1 MAAKD
6 DIKARPEHFD
16 EWSASGSDDDEN
28 QHLCAPQGNGV
39 SDSSAAD
46 EAATPLLECEESRQ
60 QHASTPFIRLV
71 DTSSAAAPWFQ
82 GHRPLLLL
90 LALVCGV
97 TIMTN
102 CTEGMRAHMLE
113 HRWPAHVATIGFLI
127 SVPLAAAYVYTKG
140 LLAHAYLAIMAVSAG
155 LMVGSVVAAYIA
167 NGQGTTVSVAAAM
180 ALVVCA
186 VCMLVR
192 VTWQPFLTR
201 HAETAMVWL
210 VDARLWCGFVL

>member
-113 HRWPAHVATIGFLI
+113 HRWPAHVATIGY
-127 SVPLAAAYVYTKG
+127 VPRKCSARIHAHG
-140 LLAHAYLAIMAVSAG
+140 LCHAVRVPPVLAIAG
-155 LMVGSVVAAYIA
+155 G
-167 NGQGTTVSVAAAM
+167 GTLLLKESHEIFIFRSCQTVLPSKKCHPPPCHRM
-180 ALVVCA
+180 CHTKLVVRFPECGHRLYS
-186 VCMLVR
+186 VLCIS
-192 VTWQPFLTR
+192 QPQ
-201 HAETAMVWL
+201 
-210 VDARLWCGFVL
+210 